1 MNLVIVEVAKNTK
14 GVVYEKNKSINK
26 SSLDSIK
33 GLGPKR
39 KRNLM
44 NAFKSIQAIK
54 IASAND
60 LSKVPGISIKLAK
73 EINLFYTP

>member
-1 MNLVIVEVAKNTK
+1 
-14 GVVYEKNKSINK
+14 
-26 SSLDSIK
+26 
-33 GLGPKR
+33 
-39 KRNLM
+39 M